1 MTKVAVTYVIK
12 LIFSLFIILFGCTF
26 FTNAVEWFGKR
37 MNLGQGAVGSIL
49 AAVGTA
55 LPETIIP
62 IIAILFARGESSHQ
76 VGIGAIAG
84 APFMLGTLAFFITGL
99 ATIIYT
105 LLKKRTLK
113 MNVDLSV
120 FERDLTYFL
129 IVYGIAVLTTFIH
142 NHRAIR
148 VIIAIILFVAYII
161 YVKKTLA
168 DESEETEG
176 EELEELYFAK
186 FLKLPNNLFWIL
198 AQLLL
203 SLLLIIYG
211 AHLFVDYVQKVATI
225 IGVPALILSIIITPI
240 ATELPEKLNS
250 VIWIGKKKD
259 TLALGN
265 ITGAMVFQSSVPVV
279 FGIIFT
285 PWDLKGITMVSAILA
300 FVSALL
306 NLLWVKIKK
315 SVNPVA
321 LLFGGVLYLI
331 FLGYVFL

>member
-1 MTKVAVTYVIK
+1 MVVEYVIK
-12 LIFSLFIILFGCTF
+12 LIASLVVILFGCTF

-62 IIAILFARGESSHQ
+62 IIAILFAKGESSHE

-99 ATIIYT
+99 AVIVYT
-105 LLKKRTLK
+105 LFKKRTLK

-129 IVYGIAVLTTFIH
+129 IVYGIAILTTFIH
-142 NHRAIR
+142 NHKVIR
-148 VIIAIILFVAYII
+148 TIIAIVLFVAYLI

-168 DESEETEG
+168 DESEDTEG
-176 EELEELYFAK
+176 EELEELYFTR
-186 FLKLPNNLFWIL
+186 FLKLPNNLLWIL
-198 AQLLL
+198 SQLLL
-203 SLLLIIYG
+203 SLVLIIYG
-211 AHLFVDYVQKVATI
+211 AHLFVDYVQKVAML

-250 VIWIGKKKD
+250 IIWIGKKKD

-285 PWDLKGITMVSAILA
+285 PWNLKGITMVSAILA
-300 FVSALL
+300 FLSALL
-306 NLLWVKIKK
+306 NLAWVKIKK

-331 FLGYVFL
+331 FLGYIFL

>member
-1 MTKVAVTYVIK
+1 MLFDVFM
-12 LIFSLFIILFGCTF
+12 LLFSLAFILFACTI
-26 FTNAVEWFGKR
+26 FTNAVEWLGKKL
-37 MNLGQGAVGSIL
+37 NLGQGAVGSIL

-62 IIAILFARGESSHQ
+62 IIAILFSKGQSSHD

-105 LLKKRTLK
+105 LLKKRTLE

-120 FERDLTYFL
+120 FERDLTYFI
-129 IVYGIAVLTTFIH
+129 IVYGIAVATTFIH
-142 NHRAIR
+142 NHKAIR
-148 VIIAIILFVAYII
+148 VIIAITLFVMYLVYI
-161 YVKKTLA
+161 KKTFA
-168 DESEETEG
+168 DESGNQEDQ
-176 EELEELYFAK
+176 ELEELYFTR
-186 FLKLPNNLFWIL
+186 FLKLPNTLLWVSI
-198 AQLLL
+198 QLLVSL
-203 SLLLIIYG
+203 SFIVYG
-211 AHLFVDYVQKVATI
+211 AHLFVDYVQKVSAL
-225 IGVPALILSIIITPI
+225 IGIPALVLSIIITPI

-250 VIWIGKKKD
+250 IIWVGKKKD

-300 FVSALL
+300 FVSAIL
-306 NLLWVKIKK
+306 NLSWVKIKK
-315 SVNPVA
+315 CVNPIA

-331 FLGYVFL
+331 FIGYVFLR

>member
-1 MTKVAVTYVIK
+1 MAVTYVIK